1 MAQANPATNLV
12 EILSP
17 ILSTV
22 FISGINIIISGHIL
36 GYVFDFS
43 QSGKNHFT
51 LRVPLILRLGI
62 RGNRAFAGFAAFTI
76 SMLIVGIFL
85 PKQANQIFI
94 QNMGATNSQWTAIQS
109 LAASISV
116 VSCLILCALRSISV
130 NIRSWFNKMKKA
142 SIEPTAE
149 ERVRKLTEK

>member
-1 MAQANPATNLV
+1 MAQANPATNVV
-12 EILSP
+12 EILST

-22 FISGINIIISGHIL
+22 FISGINIIISGQIL
-36 GYVFDFS
+36 GHVFAFS

-51 LRVPLILRLGI
+51 LHVPLMLRLGI

-94 QNMGATNSQWTAIQS
+94 QNMGATESQWTAIQS

-116 VSCLILCALRSISV
+116 ISCLILCALRSIWV
-130 NIRSWFNKMKKA
+130 TIRSWFIKRKES

-149 ERVRKLTEK
+149 ERVRKLIEK